1 VVEDRSGRRRKKR
14 DVPTREPAFPPRTER
29 ATPAPLGMA
38 TSTPAT
44 ITAHS
49 RNEAIYTE
57 GNFKNPNEEAQKL
70 LLILQQAIFQLMATT
85 TSQYPKKDF
94 KRCC

>member
-1 VVEDRSGRRRKKR
+1 LSKENSGRRRKKR

-57 GNFKNPNEEAQKL
+57 GNFKNPNEEAQKV
-70 LLILQQAIFQLMATT
+70 LLIL
-85 TSQYPKKDF
+85 
-94 KRCC
+94 